1 MLSDFLRSAYK
12 ARIIQRSNI
21 QFKNWIVD
29 EKIVKRNF
37 ICDSFQSAAY
47 FMGTVSDYLTNR
59 NANFSVKNVYNQ
71 VEVVFDG
78 EITDNDIDSIK
89 NIDQLYSIKNNI
101 ADTIINCSLN
111 KYASQERLALKENNQ
126 NVPTCYRLNKHEYLS
141 VERSRADLI

>member
-1 MLSDFLRSAYK
+1 MLSEFLRSTYK
-12 ARIIQRSNI
+12 ARLIQRSNI
-21 QFKNWIVD
+21 QFKNWLVD
-29 EKIVKRNF
+29 EKIVRRNF

-71 VEVVFDG
+71 VEVVFNG

-89 NIDQLYSIKNNI
+89 SIDRLFSIKNKI
-101 ADTIINCSLN
+101 ADTIVNSSLN
-111 KYASQERLALKENNQ
+111 EFASQERLALKENNQ